1 MMSKKEL
8 YNSNFKTHL
17 SASLL
22 ASFLFFGRA
31 KQCASLFVVALL
43 LFSRSVSREVLESF
57 LVALSRAAR
66 CVMVHA
72 RQILMPFERKEGVFE
87 RLFFVV
93 FWRFFLYAHDTCVRK
108 KKQNLSHTRAMMN
121 GASRRVSLSYSIDRL
136 ANEDEKCLASS
147 RCKTA
152 VNNTIAVTRRRECA
166 RDTFSWAFAVTRD
179 ESEHTRTK
187 KVIFIHV

>member
-43 LFSRSVSREVLESF
+43 LFSRAFCLSREVLESF
-57 LVALSRAAR
+57 LVALSRAR

-93 FWRFFLYAHDTCVRK
+93 FWRFFFYAHVLRCRLFKV
-108 KKQNLSHTRAMMN
+108 LYYL
-121 GASRRVSLSYSIDRL
+121 SLS
-136 ANEDEKCLASS
+136 
-147 RCKTA
+147 
-152 VNNTIAVTRRRECA
+152 VV
-166 RDTFSWAFAVTRD
+166 
-179 ESEHTRTK
+179 RTTE
-187 KVIFIHV
+187 VR